1 MLKKYQELSSSLYKK
16 VKAAVIQELSVSLAV
31 AFVTDATI
39 NVYIVFLMTKM
50 LFSTYL
56 LITTYKLIVYT
67 LYSKSMDFTCHT
79 PTHHKSGLINCN
91 THNCPYIFSASKYFF
106 IKHL

>member
-39 NVYIVFLMTKM
+39 NVYIVFFNDKDVVQY
-50 LFSTYL
+50 LFTYYYL
-56 LITTYKLIVYT
+56 
-67 LYSKSMDFTCHT
+67 
-79 PTHHKSGLINCN
+79 
-91 THNCPYIFSASKYFF
+91 
-106 IKHL
+106 